1 MDNLVSRRSFL
12 SGAALVGAG
21 MAASAMAGCAPSAP
35 KEAESSNDVA
45 AAGDGSAPSVIP
57 GLKEVEHNPQS
68 TETCDIV
75 VVGTGTAGM
84 CASVRAA
91 ELGAKVI
98 CLEKNAGIG
107 GSSGAAEGIGGVDS
121 YWQKEH
127 DIDINPNDVFLATQA
142 YHHWAANSEVLHR
155 YINESGATVDW
166 MHDSCGVNF
175 VTSTIVSPVSYR
187 TWHLAAL
194 PGSDTPARN
203 QETILEPMM
212 EYGASLGVDYRLSSP
227 ATGLMTEGD
236 RVTGVYFSNDEG
248 EFAIEAAKA
257 VILATGGYSNN
268 AEMFEFFS
276 HVPFNRIHN
285 WGVPGRDGDGIGW
298 AVSIGAATH
307 IPSAVMFSCT
317 GIPDTPAFEDK
328 ANWVFSWQ
336 PNLRV
341 NQDAHRFVN
350 EFNAPDFAQISNS
363 VLSQT
368 RCFSIMDQA
377 YVDMINDVALP
388 IGLDSLG
395 YITGKPLEGAR
406 EAVDEAVAT
415 GRAVKADTIE
425 KLAEQL
431 GLDAAALSETLNV
444 YNGYCADGV
453 DPEFGAPKE
462 ILIALSKP
470 PYYAAEILP
479 ACFTSV
485 GGLDVN
491 TNLQVLREDGSIIE
505 GLYALGGDAS
515 SDTGRDYDVSIMPG
529 SQQGWCATGG
539 RLAAEHVMA

>member
-1 MDNLVSRRSFL
+1 MDNLLSRRSFL
-12 SGAALVGAG
+12 SSATLFGAG
-21 MAASAMAGCAPSAP
+21 VAASALTGCAPKGSETTTPTAT
-35 KEAESSNDVA
+35 SSSETTSGPA
-45 AAGDGSAPSVIP
+45 IP
-57 GLKEVEHNPQS
+57 GLKEVEHNPQG

-107 GSSGAAEGIGGVDS
+107 GSSGAAEGIGGVGS

-127 DIDINPNDVFLATQA
+127 GIDINANDVFLDTQA

-155 YINESGATVDW
+155 FIDESGATVDW
-166 MHDSCGVNF
+166 LHDSCGVNF

-187 TWHLAAL
+187 TWHLAGL
-194 PGSDTPARN
+194 PGSNTPERN
-203 QETILEPMM
+203 QSTILDPMK
-212 EYGASLGVDYRLSSP
+212 EYGVSLGVDYRLSSP
-227 ATGLMTEGD
+227 ATGLIYENN
-236 RVTGVYFSNDEG
+236 RVKGVYFSNNEG
-248 EFAIEAAKA
+248 EFAIEATKA

-268 AEMFEFFS
+268 PEMFEFFA
-276 HVPFNRIHN
+276 HVPFDRIHN

-307 IPSAVMFSCT
+307 IPSAVMYSCT

-341 NQDAHRFVN
+341 NQDASRFVN
-350 EFNAPDFAQISNS
+350 EFNAPDFALISNS
-363 VLSQT
+363 VLCQT
-368 RCFSIMDQA
+368 RCFSIMDQS

-406 EAVDEAVAT
+406 KAVEAAVEA

-425 KLAEQL
+425 DLAQQL
-431 GLDAAALSETLNV
+431 GLDAATLSKTMGV
-444 YNGYCADGV
+444 YNDYCKDGV
-453 DPEFGAPKE
+453 DPEFGAPKDV
-462 ILIALSKP
+462 LIPIAQP

-485 GGLDVN
+485 GGLNVN
-491 TNLQVLREDGSIIE
+491 ADLQVLREDGSVIN

-515 SDTGRDYDVSIMPG
+515 SDTGRDYDVAIMPG

-539 RLAAEHVMA
+539 RLAAEHILG